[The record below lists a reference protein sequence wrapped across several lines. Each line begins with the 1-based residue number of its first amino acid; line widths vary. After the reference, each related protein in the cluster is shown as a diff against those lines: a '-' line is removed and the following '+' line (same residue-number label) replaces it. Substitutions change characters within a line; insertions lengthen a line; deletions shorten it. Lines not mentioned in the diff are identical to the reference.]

1 MHIPVL
7 ATTALTWLA
16 PRPDGIYVDCT
27 AGAGGHAA
35 LIAAGLD
42 TGRLIAIDRDPGA
55 VDMAREAL
63 RSFPQTAVYHRN
75 FSELNDL
82 LEQLGIRG
90 VQGVLFDLGV
100 SSMHLDCAG
109 RGFSF
114 QREGP
119 LDMRMDT
126 TKGLTAAAYLA
137 SVDEAEL
144 ARVLGEYGD
153 VRRAAR
159 IAEFIKARAAQG
171 KMETT
176 RDLADSVTAAVGRPA
191 AESGKVSPG
200 AGSPPDVTR
209 NVFQAV
215 RMALN
220 EELNHIRS
228 GLQQAIERLLPGG
241 RVVVI
246 TFHSGEERLVKSV
259 FRQYSRPVRE
269 FHPDGRLKSSTPPIL
284 RIVTPKPVLPSAEEM
299 RANSR
304 AKSAKLRVGERL

>member
-1 MHIPVL
+1 
-7 ATTALTWLA
+7 
-16 PRPDGIYVDCT
+16 
-27 AGAGGHAA
+27 
-35 LIAAGLD
+35 
-42 TGRLIAIDRDPGA
+42 
-55 VDMAREAL
+55 MARETL
-63 RSFPQTAVYHRN
+63 RIFPLAAVYHRN

-82 LEQLGIRG
+82 LGQLGIGG
-90 VQGVLFDLGV
+90 VHGVLFDLGV
-100 SSMHLDCAG
+100 SSMHLDHAA

-126 TKGLTAAAYLA
+126 SKGLTAAAYIA
-137 SVDEAEL
+137 SVDETEL

-153 VRRAAR
+153 VRRASR
-159 IAEFIKARAAQG
+159 IAQFIKARAAEG
-171 KMETT
+171 RMETT
-176 RDLADSVTAAVGRPA
+176 RDLAESVAEAVGRPA
-191 AESGKVSPG
+191 VESGKAAPA

-220 EELNHIRS
+220 EELTHIRS
-228 GLQQAIERLLPGG
+228 GLQQAIESLCPGG
-241 RVVVI
+241 RIAVI
-246 TFHSGEERLVKSV
+246 TFHSGEERVVKSV

-269 FHPDGRLKSSTPPIL
+269 FHPDGRLKSSMPALL